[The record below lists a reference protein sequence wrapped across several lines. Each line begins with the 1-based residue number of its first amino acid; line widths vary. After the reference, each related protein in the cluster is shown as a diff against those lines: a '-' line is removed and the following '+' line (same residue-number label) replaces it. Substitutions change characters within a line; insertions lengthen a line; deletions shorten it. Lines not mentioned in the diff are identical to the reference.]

1 MIQFQST
8 AGMVLALFAISDTCA
23 TQPQLD
29 LRPIQ
34 HRFVEMSVGAERLHI
49 RNAVQWQSFWGRFA
63 ATSAPDIDF
72 SKNDVIVVLMGNQ
85 GNSGFSIRI
94 LDVDSKPHG
103 TRIRVLDCR
112 PSRWPLGSEETSYLA
127 VITSPYDV
135 KLIPKLTTPIKWV
148 TIKGQ
153 TGKTPCR

>member
-8 AGMVLALFAISDTCA
+8 AGMVLALFAISGTCA

-29 LRPIQ
+29 LSPIQ

-49 RNAVQWQSFWGRFA
+49 RTTAQWQAFWRRFA
-63 ATSAPDIDF
+63 ASSAPDIDF
-72 SKNDVIVVLMGNQ
+72 RNNDVIVVLMGTQ
-85 GNSGFSIRI
+85 GSGGFSIRI
-94 LDVDSKPHG
+94 DQVDSEPRG
-103 TRIRVLDCR
+103 THVRLLVCR
-112 PSRWPLGSEETSYLA
+112 PPRNSAQVGE
-127 VITSPYDV
+127 VTSPYDT
-135 KLIPKLTTPIKWV
+135 KLTQKLTTPIKWV

>member
-1 MIQFQST
+1 MIRFMP
-8 AGMVLALFAISDTCA
+8 AVGIALASFAASGTCA
-23 TQPQLD
+23 TQLD
-29 LRPIQ
+29 LSPIQ
-34 HRFVEMSVGAERLHI
+34 HRFVEMSVEAERLHI
-49 RNAVQWQSFWGRFA
+49 RNVVQWQAFWRRFV

-85 GNSGFSIRI
+85 GSSGFSIRI

-112 PSRWPLGSEETSYLA
+112 PSRWTLGFEETSYLA